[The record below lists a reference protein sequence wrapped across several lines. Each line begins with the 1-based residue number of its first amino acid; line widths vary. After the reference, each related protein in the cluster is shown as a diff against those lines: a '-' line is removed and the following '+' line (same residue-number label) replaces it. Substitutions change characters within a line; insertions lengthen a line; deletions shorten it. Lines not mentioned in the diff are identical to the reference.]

1 MKKIQQTVFV
11 GILTALSALWLFFW
25 WIGLP
30 KLDLLLIGGLF
41 TCLSAVIALVLS
53 SKHLTRRD

>member
-11 GILTALSALWLFFW
+11 GILTALSVLWLILW
-25 WIGLP
+25 WFGLP
-30 KLDLLLIGGLF
+30 KFDLLLIGGLF
-41 TCLSAVIALVLS
+41 ACIAAVIALVLS

>member
-1 MKKIQQTVFV
+1 MKKIQQAVFV
-11 GILTALSALWLFFW
+11 GILTALSILWLFFW
-25 WIGLP
+25 WWGLP

-41 TCLSAVIALVLS
+41 AGVSAVIALVLS